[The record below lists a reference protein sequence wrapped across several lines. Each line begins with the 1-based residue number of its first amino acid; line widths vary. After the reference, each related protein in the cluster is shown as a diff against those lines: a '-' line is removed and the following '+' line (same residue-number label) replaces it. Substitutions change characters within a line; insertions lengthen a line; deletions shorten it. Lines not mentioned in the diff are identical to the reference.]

1 MGANWVSFIKI
12 KIIKSLTFLFLHK
25 IYGKGENPIYK
36 MAIRH
41 GLKTVPN
48 EKENLAFFGDN
59 CIIDK
64 SVGNQVYFEFEDL
77 KSKLLEYAGIFY
89 VLYLIALP
97 NMIYNRSKNK
107 AWPSRSINK
116 IRIKSLGVEK
126 RHTFK
131 SCSRVL

>member
-1 MGANWVSFIKI
+1 VYVKNNTNLGRVQHKKFGNSFVEMGANWVSFIKI

-77 KSKLLEYAGIFY
+77 KLKLLEYAGIFLLF
-89 VLYLIALP
+89 VF
-97 NMIYNRSKNK
+97 NCF
-107 AWPSRSINK
+107 
-116 IRIKSLGVEK
+116 
-126 RHTFK
+126 T
-131 SCSRVL
+131 